1 MMSMEEEEV
10 SDRGLR
16 SRVYQELCEHLGEVY
31 TERLCSVFGGRR
43 IYISNVSS
51 NSVVRYFGRDVGDRL
66 LEAFGRGYMYIPM
79 AGLRRSRKVIDEE
92 IVEAL
97 TGGLSTNSIVDRLGV
112 SKRRVEVVRVRY
124 GLRGKAGNPGYSRR
138 DVLR

>member
-1 MMSMEEEEV
+1 
-10 SDRGLR
+10 
-16 SRVYQELCEHLGEVY
+16 
-31 TERLCSVFGGRR
+31 
-43 IYISNVSS
+43 
-51 NSVVRYFGRDVGDRL
+51 
-66 LEAFGRGYMYIPM
+66 MYIPM